1 MVEVD
6 VVLKDVVIL
15 KEGYLDIRDLYK
27 LIQTSLKNMKYPLLV
42 EKEHSVISN
51 KVKIKLDAKKALNDY
66 TRLVLKTTIE
76 GSNIKKIKLK
86 SKETYEGKF
95 KVKLESE
102 IEKDYEDEYEGKPI
116 FKFFRELFD
125 YIVKASDFSK
135 FNKMSKNDLYI
146 LRDEI
151 KAYFEIEKFE

>member
-6 VVLKDVVIL
+6 VVLKDIVVS

-27 LIQTSLKNMKYPLLV
+27 LIQNSLKNMKYPLLV
-42 EKEHSVISN
+42 EKEHNVTSQ
-51 KVKIKLDAKKALNDY
+51 KVKIRLDAKKALNDY

-76 GSNIKKIKLK
+76 GSDIKKVKLK

-95 KVKLESE
+95 KIKLEAE
-102 IEKDYEDEYEGKPI
+102 IEKDYEDTYEDKPI

-125 YIVKASDFSK
+125 YIVKASDFNR
-135 FNKMSKNDLYI
+135 FNQMLKNDLYS
-146 LRDEI
+146 LRDKI
-151 KAYFEIEKFE
+151 KAYLEIEKFD